1 VLKYEFC
8 YKESWDFSSTWQVN
22 GWDVFISAFNSSERV
37 RNVFDQVSAGA
48 KHWFISPEYGYR
60 SDELPPAE
68 QCFVGDGNDE
78 GASIVEFAGQLNC
91 DLSKSRVCVDTTG
104 FMRHHL
110 LILIRHLVELGV
122 HKFDALYSEP
132 LQYAKKEKTVFS
144 DGEVREVK
152 QIPGFEGNHNP
163 DTSNDLLIIGAG
175 YDHPLIAHAAEFKS
189 NAKKIQVLGFPSLRP
204 DMYQENVLQAHKAA
218 EQMGARVGQVDSVFA
233 PANDPFVTASTL
245 ARVVDK
251 FARAKPITNLYL
263 CPISTKALTLGF
275 GLYYLSEWSG
285 KNASVILPYTRTYS
299 KQTSEGVGRIWWY
312 RIELA

>member
-1 VLKYEFC
+1 
-8 YKESWDFSSTWQVN
+8 
-22 GWDVFISAFNSSERV
+22 
-37 RNVFDQVSAGA
+37 
-48 KHWFISPEYGYR
+48 
-60 SDELPPAE
+60 
-68 QCFVGDGNDE
+68 
-78 GASIVEFAGQLNC
+78 
-91 DLSKSRVCVDTTG
+91 
-104 FMRHHL
+104 MRHHL

-233 PANDPFVTASTL
+233 PANDPFVTASAL

-251 FARAKPITNLYL
+251 FARSKPITNLYL